1 MVRRSRPIL
10 LTDTLLKSGA
20 YIISRETVFT
30 SRGNVIYGHTPES
43 ISLQPMTPAQQ
54 KFLQRNQLLES
65 YLKTAENWYRPLLE
79 DFAKQQASGR
89 SGTRIIGINGCQGS
103 GKSTLADYLCTSIAE
118 QHDIRTVALSLD
130 DFYLSKAERARL
142 AKDIHPLLATRGVP
156 GTHDVD
162 LAIATINSLVQA
174 KSDTLITRFDKST
187 DDRLAPDHCEIIQ
200 GPVGLIVLEGWCMG
214 ATAQEPSALATA
226 INELE
231 ALDDADA
238 VWRTYVNNTLAVDYQ
253 RLFGLADTLLMLR
266 APCFDTVFKW
276 RLEQEQ
282 KMAKPLMND
291 AEILRFIQYY
301 QRITEHCLEE
311 MPSRV
316 DYLYQL
322 DSHRQVKKP

>member
-1 MVRRSRPIL
+1 ML
-10 LTDTLLKSGA
+10 
-20 YIISRETVFT
+20 
-30 SRGNVIYGHTPES
+30 IYGYTPDS
-43 ISLQPMTPAQQ
+43 TSLQPMTPALQ
-54 KFLQRNQLLES
+54 KFLQRNQLPES
-65 YLKTAENWYRPLLE
+65 YLKTAKNSYRPLLE
-79 DFAKQQASGR
+79 DFAKQQANGH
-89 SGTRIIGINGCQGS
+89 SGTRIIGINGSQGS

-130 DFYLSKAERARL
+130 DFYLSKAERLQL

-162 LAIATINSLVQA
+162 LAIATINGLVEA
-174 KSDTLITRFDKST
+174 ESDTLITRFDKST
-187 DDRLAPDHCEIIQ
+187 DDRLAPEHCEIIQ

-214 ATAQEPSALATA
+214 VCAQETSALATA

-231 ALDDADA
+231 ALEDADA
-238 VWRTYVNNTLAVDYQ
+238 IWRTYVNTTLAGDYQ
-253 RLFGLADTLLMLR
+253 RLFGLANTLLMLR
-266 APCFDTVFKW
+266 APSFDTIFKW
-276 RLEQEQ
+276 RLEQER
-282 KMAKPLMND
+282 KMAKPLMNA

-322 DSHRQVKKP
+322 DSNRQIKRL

>member
-1 MVRRSRPIL
+1 
-10 LTDTLLKSGA
+10 
-20 YIISRETVFT
+20 
-30 SRGNVIYGHTPES
+30 
-43 ISLQPMTPAQQ
+43 
-54 KFLQRNQLLES
+54 
-65 YLKTAENWYRPLLE
+65 
-79 DFAKQQASGR
+79 
-89 SGTRIIGINGCQGS
+89 
-103 GKSTLADYLCTSIAE
+103 
-118 QHDIRTVALSLD
+118 
-130 DFYLSKAERARL
+130 
-142 AKDIHPLLATRGVP
+142 
-156 GTHDVD
+156 
-162 LAIATINSLVQA
+162 
-174 KSDTLITRFDKST
+174 
-187 DDRLAPDHCEIIQ
+187 
-200 GPVGLIVLEGWCMG
+200 MG

-266 APCFDTVFKW
+266 APSFDTVFKW

-322 DSHRQVKKP
+322 DSHRQVK